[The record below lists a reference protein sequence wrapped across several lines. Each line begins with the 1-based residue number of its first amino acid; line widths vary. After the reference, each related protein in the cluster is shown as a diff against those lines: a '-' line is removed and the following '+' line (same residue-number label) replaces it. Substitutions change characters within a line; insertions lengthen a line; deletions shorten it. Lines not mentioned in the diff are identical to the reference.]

1 MKTAVLT
8 FSLIICY
15 FISFGQ
21 NFHGGPIIGFT
32 ATQVDGDTYSGYNK
46 AGVIVG
52 GFVNKKL
59 SDVWSAQLE
68 IKYIQKGSKK
78 EPNNSDP
85 TYYKLKLDYFEVP
98 FIVQYL
104 YKKKLTF
111 ETGLA
116 AAYLANAKEDNDGY
130 GLIEANPPFNKVE
143 ISALAGANY
152 NITKRLIFNIRA
164 SYSMHQIRNH
174 TMRNNLW
181 LRYGQFNNVISFSVY
196 YFL

>member
-1 MKTAVLT
+1 MRT
-8 FSLIICY
+8 FIVTLSLVICF

-21 NFHGGPIIGFT
+21 NFQGGPILGFT

-46 AGVIVG
+46 AGVIIG
-52 GFVNKKL
+52 GFVNKKF
-59 SDVWSAQLE
+59 SEKWSSQLE

-78 EPNNSDP
+78 KPRNNDP
-85 TYYKLKLDYFEVP
+85 TYYKLKLDYFDIPV
-98 FIVQYL
+98 IMQYH
-104 YKKKLTF
+104 YKNKIIF
-111 ETGLA
+111 ETGIA
-116 AAYLANAKEDNDGY
+116 VSYLTKAQEDNDGY
-130 GLIEANPPFNKVE
+130 GLVDADPPFNKFE

-152 NITKRLIFNIRA
+152 NITERLIFNLRV

-174 TMRNNLW
+174 TLRSTMW